1 MKLNI
6 RVQNLAYCRYLQIWS
21 LLYFCN
27 IVKTTP
33 MISIVFTSFLHLYTL
48 KCNTKRIG
56 ILAQDYIL
64 VASICIYNKKLYI
77 VTNFLVFFYY
87 INILIIL
94 NINPIKLYMKDIPKD
109 DLKYENE
116 NYSSYLKRI
125 IFQIY

>member
-87 INILIIL
+87 INILILL
-94 NINPIKLYMKDIPKD
+94 NINPIKLYTKDIPKD
-109 DLKYENE
+109 DLKYKNE
-116 NYSSYLKRI
+116 NYCNYLKRI

>member
-116 NYSSYLKRI
+116 NYCSYLKRI

>member
-87 INILIIL
+87 INILILL

-109 DLKYENE
+109 DLKYKNE
-116 NYSSYLKRI
+116 NYCNYLKRI

>member
-87 INILIIL
+87 INILILL
-94 NINPIKLYMKDIPKD
+94 NINPIKLYTKHIPKD

-116 NYSSYLKRI
+116 NYCSYLKRI

>member
-87 INILIIL
+87 INILILL

-116 NYSSYLKRI
+116 NYCSYLKRI